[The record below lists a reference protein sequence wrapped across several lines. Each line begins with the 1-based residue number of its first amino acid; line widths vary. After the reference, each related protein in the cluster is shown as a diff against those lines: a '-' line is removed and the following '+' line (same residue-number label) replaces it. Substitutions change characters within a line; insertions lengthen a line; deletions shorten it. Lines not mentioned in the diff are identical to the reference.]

1 MCSELLLFFFS
12 EGFILTLSFEFIS
25 WHAWTISMCCDKPN
39 CQSEFCVFVW
49 VCMCIYTHTFICEYK
64 CPCLYI
70 HPHTY
75 MYIYLCSCR
84 HTCKCAHIKVECMRI
99 FVGEFAIAYE
109 CEHIHTMLVH
119 REVTISFVM
128 NLTCQGIITLMRF
141 CNIVIM

>member
-1 MCSELLLFFFS
+1 MSSLVGMLEQSACAVTN
-12 EGFILTLSFEFIS
+12 LTASQNLVCLCGC
-25 WHAWTISMCCDKPN
+25 A
-39 CQSEFCVFVW
+39 CVY
-49 VCMCIYTHTFICEYK
+49 IHTFICEYK

-84 HTCKCAHIKVECMRI
+84 HTCKCAYIKVECMSI
-99 FVGEFAIAYE
+99 FVSEFAIVYK